1 MKKFFSYSALALM
14 MFSPLALASVSLSQP
29 KSTEFDKAIITEAEH
44 HGLSRI
50 ELDKSQ
56 TFTVLNN
63 GKVLGTLIQG
73 KGWVREVQPVCFV
86 GWSKDGKKIDQ
97 FMPTIGQGDW
107 ETVGCHKVESVG
119 LISKKD
125 DENAKLAVIYTIEAS
140 DHYGNDYYVVGFNK
154 SDDIFYDASTTE
166 KFQNSYLKTMA
177 DLRKV
182 YQK

>member
-1 MKKFFSYSALALM
+1 MVCQFFISHPAL
-14 MFSPLALASVSLSQP
+14 SSVLLKHSILYDL
-29 KSTEFDKAIITEAEH
+29 DKTIITEAEH

-63 GKVLGTLIQG
+63 GKVLGSLIQG
-73 KGWVREVQPVCFV
+73 KGWIREVQPVCFI

-107 ETVGCHKVESVG
+107 ETVGCHKVDSVG
-119 LISKKD
+119 LISKKND
-125 DENAKLAVIYTIEAS
+125 DNAKLSVIYTIEAA
-140 DHYGNDYYVVGFNK
+140 DHYGNDYYVIGFNK
-154 SDDIFYDASTTE
+154 ENDIYYDAGTTE
-166 KFQNSYLKTMA
+166 KFQNSYLKTIA